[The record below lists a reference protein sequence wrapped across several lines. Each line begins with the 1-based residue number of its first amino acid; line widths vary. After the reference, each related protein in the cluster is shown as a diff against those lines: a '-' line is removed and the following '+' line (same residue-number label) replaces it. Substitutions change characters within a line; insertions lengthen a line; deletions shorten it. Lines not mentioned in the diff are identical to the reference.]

1 MNKLLKNNNMAKLIK
16 NIQIRKQIILWLQFN
31 KLQLKIFHLFIKDY
45 IIKIK
50 YKNLQTINQEI
61 RCQIH

>member
-1 MNKLLKNNNMAKLIK
+1 MNKLIKNNNMAKLIK

>member
-1 MNKLLKNNNMAKLIK
+1 MNKLIKNNNMAKLIK

-50 YKNLQTINQEI
+50 YKNLQTINREI